1 MNTTNKDNNLGS
13 LSNSALIDRLREVS
27 KKEIGTTVELL
38 KHLNEVDKRKLFLD
52 LGYSSLFSYLVSGL
66 NYCKGSAY
74 RRIACARLAEV
85 YPSAYQY
92 LCSREVSLTTAAL
105 ISGQCMK
112 ESTEKGR
119 DLLESIRGKS
129 KTEVEQLLAVH
140 RPVPKVRESLKPV
153 SVHEKVKPE
162 SKTGS
167 LFSLEKLNT
176 KKSGSV
182 SKEPTAEPSL
192 VSPGE
197 AVATPEAREHYHLSF
212 SIDSENKKKLER
224 VQSLMSNRGAK
235 SLEAVFSVLL
245 ETYLDK
251 HCPERRSARREK
263 RKARKNNTTTAK
275 RSHRNIVSRH
285 IPAQVRDEVFKRDGL
300 RCSYVSPDGVR
311 CQSRSCLELDH
322 IHPHA
327 LGGKHSKDNLRVLC
341 SAHNQHAAV
350 RVFGKEFMKKVIRG

>member
-1 MNTTNKDNNLGS
+1 MNTTIKDNNLGS

-38 KHLNEVDKRKLFLD
+38 RHLNEVDKRKLFLD

-85 YPSAYQY
+85 YPSAYRY

-129 KTEVEQLLAVH
+129 KTEVEKLLAKH
-140 RPVPKVRESLKPV
+140 RPVPKVKESLKPLA
-153 SVHEKVKPE
+153 VHEKVKPE
-162 SKTGS
+162 SETVS
-167 LFSLEKLNT
+167 LFSLEKLIT
-176 KKSGSV
+176 KNSGSAP
-182 SKEPTAEPSL
+182 KEPTVEPSL

-197 AVATPEAREHYHLSF
+197 ATATPESREVYHLSF

-251 HCPERRSARREK
+251 HCPKRRSARREK
-263 RKARKNNTTTAK
+263 RKAQKKTTTAK
-275 RSHRNIVSRH
+275 RTHRNVVSRH

-311 CQSRSCLELDH
+311 CESRTCLELDH
-322 IHPHA
+322 LRPQA
-327 LGGKHSKDNLRVLC
+327 LGGKHTKDNLRVLC

-350 RVFGKEFMKKVIRG
+350 RVFGREFMKKVIRGC

>member
-1 MNTTNKDNNLGS
+1 M
-13 LSNSALIDRLREVS
+13 
-27 KKEIGTTVELL
+27 
-38 KHLNEVDKRKLFLD
+38 
-52 LGYSSLFSYLVSGL
+52 
-66 NYCKGSAY
+66 
-74 RRIACARLAEV
+74 
-85 YPSAYQY
+85 
-92 LCSREVSLTTAAL
+92 
-105 ISGQCMK
+105 
-112 ESTEKGR
+112 
-119 DLLESIRGKS
+119 
-129 KTEVEQLLAVH
+129 H

-153 SVHEKVKPE
+153 SVLEKVKPE

-167 LFSLEKLNT
+167 LFSLEKLKT

-182 SKEPTAEPSL
+182 PKEPTAEPSL

-263 RKARKNNTTTAK
+263 RKARKNNTTTVK
-275 RSHRNIVSRH
+275 RTHRNIVSRH

-311 CQSRSCLELDH
+311 CQSRSCLEIDH
-322 IHPHA
+322 IRP
-327 LGGKHSKDNLRVLC
+327 LRPRRRPPQRQPASSVLRAQPAC
-341 SAHNQHAAV
+341 GCESPLA
-350 RVFGKEFMKKVIRG
+350 RST

>member
-1 MNTTNKDNNLGS
+1 MNTAYKDKNLGS

-38 KHLNEVDKRKLFLD
+38 KHLNEIDKRELFLD

-129 KTEVEQLLAVH
+129 KTEVEQLLAKH

-153 SVHEKVKPE
+153 AVHEKVKPE

-167 LFSLEKLNT
+167 LFSLEKLTT

-182 SKEPTAEPSL
+182 SKKTYSKTL
-192 VSPGE
+192 I
-197 AVATPEAREHYHLSF
+197 SF
-212 SIDSENKKKLER
+212 SRRGSCNSR
-224 VQSLMSNRGAK
+224 GQRSLP
-235 SLEAVFSVLL
+235 LVVL
-245 ETYLDK
+245 YR
-251 HCPERRSARREK
+251 PREQEK
-263 RKARKNNTTTAK
+263 TTE
-275 RSHRNIVSRH
+275 SS
-285 IPAQVRDEVFKRDGL
+285 
-300 RCSYVSPDGVR
+300 
-311 CQSRSCLELDH
+311 ELDVEQRSKESRGG
-322 IHPHA
+322 IFSLTRNLPRQALPRTSLSPQREEKGTKEDQHPQPLPPQYPKPPHP
-327 LGGKHSKDNLRVLC
+327 GSSKR
-341 SAHNQHAAV
+341 
-350 RVFGKEFMKKVIRG
+350 RGI